1 MLKTYDEIGVRI
13 MENNPGNLKSS
24 VFGGFK
30 KKDVLS
36 YIFELNESTQEA
48 QQKFAE
54 QFEEISRSR
63 DDLRYAVS
71 ELESRLAS
79 LQAEADEASRSLNL
93 EQAKRQEAEVMLEK
107 LRHDHQKREL
117 EFAEKENELAAA
129 SIKLAK
135 LSEERGE
142 LENER
147 EQLELAA
154 SQIAG
159 LLSEARADA
168 DRMVD
173 NAKTE
178 AKNIIEA
185 ARKGAEDIPAAARDA
200 ARKYIDDANATANA
214 AYEKFEAFTQG
225 IALAKEALAALEAAA
240 ATAKAE
246 VPEKLELDLESLN
259 RENPAAQDPE
269 PAHVEEAN
277 KKARDY
283 TKEVLGR
290 YGVRK
295 DDSGFFRLAAERK

>member
-1 MLKTYDEIGVRI
+1 MD
-13 MENNPGNLKSS
+13 NNPGNLKSS
-24 VFGGFK
+24 MFGGFK

-63 DDLRYAVS
+63 DDLRRAVS
-71 ELESRLAS
+71 EYESRAAG
-79 LQAEADEASRSLNL
+79 LQAEMEEASRSLNL
-93 EQAKRQEAEVMLEK
+93 EQAKRQEAEAMMEK
-107 LRHDHQKREL
+107 LRYDIQKREREL
-117 EFAEKENELAAA
+117 TERENELTAAN
-129 SIKLAK
+129 AK
-135 LSEERGE
+135 LLKLQDDRGQ
-142 LENER
+142 LEKER

-173 NAKTE
+173 NAKAE
-178 AKNIIEA
+178 AKKIIEA
-185 ARKGAEDIPAAARDA
+185 ARRGAEDIPAAAKA
-200 ARKYIDDANATANA
+200 AAQKYIDEANATVGK
-214 AYEKFEAFTQG
+214 AYDKFAAFTQG
-225 IALAKEALAALEAAA
+225 IARAGEALASVETAAA
-240 ATAKAE
+240 SVKASL
-246 VPEKLELDLESLN
+246 PEKLELDIEHLE
-259 RENPAAQDPE
+259 RESASRQPE
-269 PAHVEEAN
+269 PAYVEEAD